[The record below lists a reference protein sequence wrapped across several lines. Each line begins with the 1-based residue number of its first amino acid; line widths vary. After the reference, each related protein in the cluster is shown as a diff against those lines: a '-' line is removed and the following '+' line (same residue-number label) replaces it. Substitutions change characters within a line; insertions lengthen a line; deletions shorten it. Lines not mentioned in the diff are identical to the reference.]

1 MTSGT
6 PEQSVGGAT
15 GRSRPYGYNLPVVQD
30 SYIPREAAS
39 QAAFF
44 LPHLR
49 PGMTLLD
56 CGCGPGTITL
66 GLAEAVSPGEVVGI
80 DLEPGMVE
88 LANGFARERDVTNV
102 RFEVADIG
110 ELPFQDDSFDA
121 VFTCA
126 VLEHLAEPGDALQ
139 EICRV
144 LRPGGVIGVHKTDWG
159 EPLITPPSESMK
171 QFFQLFE
178 RGFKHYGGSLN
189 RGRHLRVLL
198 RQSGFDVTE
207 FSASYSNS
215 ATPEEVR
222 DVVEG
227 YIGWIENL
235 PLFDEALELGW
246 IDRPTLDTMKAGM
259 AEWSTNPDAFL
270 ATGRCEAIGWKRSA

>member
-1 MTSGT
+1 MASGI
-6 PEQSVGGAT
+6 PEQPISRANLT
-15 GRSRPYGYNLPVVQD
+15 GSPYGYNSPVVQE
-30 SYIPREAAS
+30 SYIPREAAR

-66 GLAEAVSPGEVVGI
+66 GLAEAVAPSEVVGI

-88 LANGFARERDVTNV
+88 RARGFARERDVTNV
-102 RFEVADIG
+102 RFEVADIS
-110 ELPFQDDSFDA
+110 ELPFPDDCFDA

-126 VLEHLAEPGDALQ
+126 VLEHLTEPGRALQ

-144 LRPGGVIGVHKTDWG
+144 LRSGGVIGVHKTDWG
-159 EPLITPPSESMK
+159 EPLITPPSESVK

-178 RGFKHYGGSLN
+178 RGFRHHGGSLN

-198 RQSGFDVTE
+198 RQAGFDVTE
-207 FSASYSNS
+207 FSASYSS
-215 ATPEEVR
+215 SSTPEEVR
-222 DVVEG
+222 NVVEG
-227 YIGWIENL
+227 YIDWIENL

-246 IDRPTLDTMKAGM
+246 VDIPTLDTMKAGM
-259 AEWSTNPDAFL
+259 VAWSANPDAFL